1 MKFFLILFFFLNITY
16 LHSFEYIRE
25 TQGKRKVIK
34 SFNINEN
41 KKFINFVL
49 DGTFTD
55 NLGNFGFFE
64 NAASVILD
72 KNEVTNLESYGR
84 AVFQNEE
91 VFFTKGY
98 RNRQEQN
105 AGAGTFEIIGGSKR
119 LSSFIG
125 KKCNYAVKFYKDYVY
140 LLSKCNIS
148 EKQKKILEEINN

>member
-1 MKFFLILFFFLNITY
+1 MAALGTDSCLFVGDSEVDRHTA
-16 LHSFEYIRE
+16 
-25 TQGKRKVIK
+25 T
-34 SFNINEN
+34 
-41 KKFINFVL
+41 
-49 DGTFTD
+49 
-55 NLGNFGFFE
+55 
-64 NAASVILD
+64 AACRPFAL
-72 KNEVTNLESYGR
+72 
-84 AVFQNEE
+84 
-91 VFFTKGY
+91 FTKGY